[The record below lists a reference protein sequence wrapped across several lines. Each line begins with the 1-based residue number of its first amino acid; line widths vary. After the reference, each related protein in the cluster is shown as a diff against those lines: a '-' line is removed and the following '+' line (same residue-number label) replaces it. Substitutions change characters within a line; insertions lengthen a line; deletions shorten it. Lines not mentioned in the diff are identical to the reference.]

1 MKVKD
6 FSNLPMAAGL
16 TSLSIRPFSP
26 GDGDGQE
33 PGINAVRGGQG
44 IEEEDENT
52 HPEKEQEIKEYEAQC
67 FAQGLDPAA
76 IYLKEIGS
84 FPLSTREKEIE
95 IARRIEA
102 GKREI
107 LNGLLNCPMAVRQV
121 LSLGEDLQER
131 KIKLSDLTHQVDERA
146 MTAKE
151 KESQRQRILHLIDRI
166 RKGKDRVQLLKA
178 RADHGRDILL
188 RRRIEEEVSYQQA
201 KILDTLNQL
210 DLRKNLI
217 KSIVQKVREW
227 NLRTEKE
234 MKHEGNN
241 GGSRNSSTKREESQW
256 AKHEVSPNQIKD
268 ALRMIGRGETRVEAA
283 QDEMIK
289 TNLRLV
295 VSIALK
301 YQNRGL
307 PLLDL
312 IQEGNIGLMR
322 AIDKFDYR
330 KGYKFSTYAT
340 WWIRQG
346 MTRAIAEQS
355 SLIDIP
361 AYLSVFIGKLNLI
374 FRKFIQ
380 DMGREPTPE
389 EIAKSMGVSS
399 EKVRNVMRITE
410 KPISLEAHI
419 GKEGESRLADIIE
432 DKEAASPHEAAISS
446 HLARWTREVLSTLSR
461 REETVLRMRFGIG
474 LDRDYTLEEAG
485 QEFGVSRE
493 RVRQIEAKALRS
505 LKHFS
510 RGRRLHSF
518 IEN

>member
-6 FSNLPMAAGL
+6 FSNLPIAA
-16 TSLSIRPFSP
+16 SLPSLPSWPFSP

-33 PGINAVRGGQG
+33 LGIDAVRGVQG
-44 IEEEDENT
+44 IKKENENP
-52 HPEKEQEIKEYEAQC
+52 HPEKGQEIKEYEAKF
-67 FAQGLDPAA
+67 FAQGPDSVA
-76 IYLKEIGS
+76 IYLKEIRS
-84 FPLSTREKEIE
+84 FPLLTREREIE

-107 LNGLLNCPMAVRQV
+107 LNALLNCPMAVREV
-121 LSLGEDLQER
+121 LSLGKELHER
-131 KIKLSDLTHQVDERA
+131 KIKLSDLTNQVDERA

-151 KESQRQRILHLIDRI
+151 KENQRERILHLIDRI
-166 RKGKDRVQLLKA
+166 RKGRDRVQLLKA
-178 RADHGRDILL
+178 RADHGRDTLL
-188 RRRIEEEVSYQQA
+188 RRRIKEEVSYQQA
-201 KILDTLNQL
+201 EILDALNQV
-210 DLRKNLI
+210 DLKKNLI
-217 KSIVQKVREW
+217 KSIVQKLRES

-241 GGSRNSSTKREESQW
+241 GGSRNSSPEREESQET
-256 AKHEVSPNQIKD
+256 KHEVSPNQIKD
-268 ALRMIGRGETRVEAA
+268 ALRMIDRGETILEAA

-289 TNLRLV
+289 ANLRLV

-361 AYLSVFIGKLNLI
+361 AYLSVFISKLNLI
-374 FRKFIQ
+374 FRKLIQ
-380 DMGREPTPE
+380 EMGREPTPE

-399 EKVRNVMRITE
+399 EKVRNVMKITGR
-410 KPISLEAHI
+410 PISLEAPI
-419 GKEGESRLADIIE
+419 GEEGESRLADIIE

-446 HLARWTREVLSTLSR
+446 HLARWTREVLSTLNQ
-461 REETVLRMRFGIG
+461 REETVLRMRYGIG
-474 LDRDYTLEEAG
+474 IDRDYTLEEAG
-485 QEFGVSRE
+485 QEFGVCRE
-493 RVRQIEAKALRS
+493 RIRQIEAKALRS